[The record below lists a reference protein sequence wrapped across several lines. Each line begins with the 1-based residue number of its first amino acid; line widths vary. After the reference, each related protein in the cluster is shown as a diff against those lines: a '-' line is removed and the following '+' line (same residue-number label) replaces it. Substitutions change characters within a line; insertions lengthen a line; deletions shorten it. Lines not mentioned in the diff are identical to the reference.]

1 MNLVCRLV
9 SVFPFILAQGIW
21 LSVTLPVLS
30 LGSVGATDAS
40 LVPSH
45 QVENRQNGFFT
56 FM

>member
-9 SVFPFILAQGIW
+9 SVFPFILAQGFW

-30 LGSVGATDAS
+30 LGSVGATDTS

-45 QVENRQNGFFT
+45 QVENRQNGFFA